1 MSEFNLY
8 TEIKQEFKYLFPGRK
23 VSLIIF
29 HLYQRVQM
37 KEIDSTF
44 TEDDI
49 MKSIQYVDPAQKNDK
64 QQYWNQLIRDLQKY
78 FLWRDVEKGTYR
90 FRPYAENYC
99 KGPGELLEEAFKPT
113 EIERHFKFML
123 NAFQPEL
130 FEEWFTGAFLPS
142 TGKLDSQIAALD
154 CQVGKAVAEFREI
167 VASDREY
174 DIQRLRSMLDTLTG
188 LREKTTQ
195 LNVAFSSSHDITR
208 KLRDY
213 QTSDGENIY
222 YKEANQVILYFNDV
236 RKNLRIISGKI
247 DMLKPKLNE
256 FIRDINRQDFYK
268 KYKLFLNYL
277 LSESKHLKGEIVL
290 PETIPAKIIR
300 PEETTRF
307 IIVKEQWEE
316 GKAVPGRNKFRNVAV
331 PRSEINKA
339 YQKDQQLHQTRE
351 RIKQYRKE
359 LQQKLDHTGTV
370 DYSAWFHELLIKEEG
385 NINMLSRLTAL
396 VMTYYN
402 RDKMYKV
409 ETSEEKINNHQY
421 PAISIWKTIIYR
433 KK

>member
-8 TEIKQEFKYLFPGRK
+8 TEIKQELDYLLPGRK

-29 HLYQRVQM
+29 HLYQRMQM
-37 KEIDSTF
+37 GEIGSTF

-49 MKSIQYVDPAQKNDK
+49 MKSIQYVDPAKNNDK
-64 QQYWNQLIRDLQKY
+64 QQYWNNLIRELQKY
-78 FLWRDVEKGTYR
+78 FLWRDVERGTYR

-99 KGPGELLEEAFKPT
+99 KGPEEVLKEAFNPT
-113 EIERHFKFML
+113 EIERHFKYML
-123 NAFQPEL
+123 NVFRPEY
-130 FEEWFTGAFLPS
+130 FKEWHEDTFLQYMN
-142 TGKLDSQIAALD
+142 KLDSQIAALD

-174 DIQRLRSMLDTLTG
+174 DVESLRNMLETLTG
-188 LREKTTQ
+188 LREKTGQ
-195 LNVAFSSSHDITR
+195 MNYAFSSSHDITR
-208 KLRDY
+208 KLREY
-213 QTSDGENIY
+213 QNSAAENIY
-222 YKEANQVILYFNDV
+222 YKEANQVITYFNDL

-247 DMLKPKLNE
+247 DTLKPKLNE

-277 LSESKHLKGEIVL
+277 LSESQHVKGEIVL
-290 PETIPAKIIR
+290 PQTIPQKTIR
-300 PEETTRF
+300 SEETMRF

-316 GKAVPGRNKFRNVAV
+316 GKTMPGRSKFRDIAV
-331 PRSEINKA
+331 PRSEIDNA
-339 YQKDQQLHQTRE
+339 YRKDLLLHQARE
-351 RIKQYRKE
+351 RIKSYRKE
-359 LQQKLDHTGTV
+359 LQQRLDSAGAV
-370 DYSAWFHELLIKEEG
+370 DYSTYFHELLIKEKG
-385 NINMLSRLTAL
+385 NINILSRLTAL

-402 RDKMYKV
+402 RDKIYKV
-409 ETSEEKINNHQY
+409 ETSEEKIINHQY